1 MLLKQAALKLSL
13 VLLQELVKPDTQEVP
28 IQFRLW
34 METWNS
40 YTQPTLG
47 LKFGI
52 GAKIGAKILK
62 ISPGGGCPLSRGG
75 CSPPCPI
82 AGYVPVAQFN
92 IPK

>member
-40 YTQPTLG
+40 YTQPTPG

-52 GAKIGAKILK
+52 GAKIGAKILE
-62 ISPGGGCPLSRGG
+62 IYLRGGPPGGGG
-75 CSPPCPI
+75 PP
-82 AGYVPVAQFN
+82 
-92 IPK
+92 